1 MVGSNLALAQAFN
14 AVAADAAPKRTI
26 DRLSGLKFA
35 CHLPR
40 GPLAGKMSGRLH
52 ILPFHGTSRRSTQR
66 ISRSKA

>member
-40 GPLAGKMSGRLH
+40 GS
-52 ILPFHGTSRRSTQR
+52 LPDPTVGQLVEETGLIATVYGGQDNRGPS
-66 ISRSKA
+66 A